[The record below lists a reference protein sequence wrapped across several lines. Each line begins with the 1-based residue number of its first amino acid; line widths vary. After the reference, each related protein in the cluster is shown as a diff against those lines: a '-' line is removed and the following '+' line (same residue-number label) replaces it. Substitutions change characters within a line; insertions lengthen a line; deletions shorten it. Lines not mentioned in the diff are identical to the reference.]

1 MCEYIR
7 QHNPHYWSKT
17 YTIPSLYYADVYE
30 VNMNAFFVFWGIQ
43 AFPDN
48 AVRREVEHLPAV
60 CINEN
65 CTWKGTIKEYEVS
78 SCHAHGIR

>member
-1 MCEYIR
+1 M
-7 QHNPHYWSKT
+7 NKGSKT
-17 YTIPSLYYADVYE
+17 
-30 VNMNAFFVFWGIQ
+30 FWGGGFQ

-78 SCHAHGIR
+78 CFRARLTR